1 MRIAMLV
8 AVPLLV
14 AGCSHDIGGRPGY
27 SPTSTP
33 SSAGSAASSLTS
45 KPTPGSAPPTAA
57 SAAPAAGA
65 PISAVVTWI
74 EAGRPADPTRYHKVS
89 RDGVITELGDDIAFA
104 AQSGK
109 ASCLTDS
116 KHTGSALVCLVSLTN
131 PPPAPA
137 TAYGEWKAGW
147 VDFDGVK
154 LQVGASRGDPGPFV
168 TGNGPEL
175 ADGDSLSFGDYR
187 CRAGQAG
194 LLCVNYAHQSAVR
207 LSAGGVEPFGCLRPV
222 PPPDGV
228 GMAFS
233 C

>member
-1 MRIAMLV
+1 MRIAVLV

-14 AGCSHDIGGRPGY
+14 AGCSHDIGSQPGH
-27 SPTSTP
+27 SQTSTP
-33 SSAGSAASSLTS
+33 TSAGSSAS
-45 KPTPGSAPPTAA
+45 KPTAGSAT
-57 SAAPAAGA
+57 PAAGV
-65 PISAVVTWI
+65 PISEVIAWI
-74 EAGRPADPTRYHKVS
+74 EAGRPADPARYHSVS
-89 RDGVITELGDDIAFA
+89 RDGVTTELGDDIAFTA
-104 AQSGK
+104 PAGK
-109 ASCLTDS
+109 ALCLTDA
-116 KHTGSALVCLVSLTN
+116 KHTGSALACLVSLTN

-137 TAYGEWKAGW
+137 TAYGEWKGGW

-168 TGNGPEL
+168 NGNGPEL
-175 ADGDSLSFGDYR
+175 AERDSLSFGDYR
-187 CRAGQAG
+187 CRAEQSG

-228 GMAFS
+228 GMAFT

>member
-1 MRIAMLV
+1 MRIAVLV

-14 AGCSHDIGGRPGY
+14 AGCSHDIGGQPGH
-27 SPTSTP
+27 SPTS
-33 SSAGSAASSLTS
+33 SATSPTSAASPPTS
-45 KPTPGSAPPTAA
+45 KPPAGSAPPAA
-57 SAAPAAGA
+57 GSAAPAAGA
-65 PISAVVTWI
+65 PISAVVAWI
-74 EAGRPADPTRYHKVS
+74 EAGRPADPTRYHSAS
-89 RDGVITELGDDIAFA
+89 RDGVTTELGDDIAFTA
-104 AQSGK
+104 PAGK
-109 ASCLTDS
+109 ASCLTDA
-116 KHTGSALVCLVSLTN
+116 KHTGSALTCLVSLTN

-137 TAYGEWKAGW
+137 TAYGEWKGGW

-168 TGNGPEL
+168 NGNGPEL

-207 LSAGGVEPFGCLRPV
+207 LSAGGVEPFGCLRSV

-228 GMAFS
+228 GTAFS

>member
-1 MRIAMLV
+1 MLV

-14 AGCSHDIGGRPGY
+14 AGCSHDIGGRPGQ

-33 SSAGSAASSLTS
+33 AGAVTSASSSASASSPTS
-45 KPTPGSAPPTAA
+45 KPAA
-57 SAAPAAGA
+57 GSAAPAAGA
-65 PISAVVTWI
+65 PISAVIAWI
-74 EAGRPADPTRYHKVS
+74 EAGRPADPVRYHSVS
-89 RDGVITELGDDIAFA
+89 RDGVTTELGGDIAFA
-104 AQSGK
+104 TQSGK

-137 TAYGEWKAGW
+137 TAYGDWKGGW

-168 TGNGPEL
+168 NGNGPEL

-194 LLCVNYAHQSAVR
+194 LFCVNYAHQSAVR

-228 GMAFS
+228 GTAFS